1 MFEIPRSHRGSLSS
15 EKHTHHTL
23 QIFSIQTP
31 CTHRYVNR
39 RCSFLDSLPGFNF
52 NVGLGE
58 YLYDWEKRV
67 STDTRQLF
75 NMGKE
80 AAFSEYSHRA
90 CTDTRQLGSTS
101 EYSHRAC
108 TDTRQL
114 GSTLMTT
121 MIREVE
127 DFCDPAIKENWSL
140 KPHQQVTGK
149 ATATNSVHTINP
161 PFSLLPF

>member
-1 MFEIPRSHRGSLSS
+1 MFETPRSHRGSLSS

-23 QIFSIQTP
+23 QIFSTQTP

-52 NVGLGE
+52 NVGVGE
-58 YLYDWEKRV
+58 YQYDWEKRV

-80 AAFSEYSHRA
+80 AAFSEHSHW
-90 CTDTRQLGSTS
+90 
-101 EYSHRAC
+101 AC

-121 MIREVE
+121 MIKEVE
-127 DFCDPAIKENWSL
+127 DFCDPDIKENWSL

>member
-1 MFEIPRSHRGSLSS
+1 MPEAAAAVHARSRQ
-15 EKHTHHTL
+15 KHQDHTEALYQVRSTHTTHFKSFQL
-23 QIFSIQTP
+23 IQTP

-52 NVGLGE
+52 NMGLGE
-58 YLYDWEKRV
+58 YQYDWEKRV

-80 AAFSEYSHRA
+80 AAFSEYSHCRP
-90 CTDTRQLGSTS
+90 
-101 EYSHRAC
+101 Y

-121 MIREVE
+121 MIKEVE
-127 DFCDPAIKENWSL
+127 DFCDPDIKENWSL
-140 KPHQQVTGK
+140 KPHQQVTDK